1 MRGFLVALFLV
12 AASGMQAADDR
23 MVNLGRS
30 LRCMCGGCAQLLE
43 DCNMVGCMSARPMRE
58 ELRQAIDS
66 GLDDKAILAGF
77 ADKFGP
83 LVLTEPVTDTWLG
96 LSAWIMPFAVF
107 VVSAIAILFFLRKM
121 RSRQP
126 VSEVATAGP
135 AETASKYDK
144 EIEDELRKFTPED

>member
-1 MRGFLVALFLV
+1 MRGLLVALFLV

-30 LRCMCGGCAQLLE
+30 LRCMCLGCTQLLE
-43 DCNMVGCMSARPMRE
+43 DCSHVGCPSAAPMRR
-58 ELRQAIDS
+58 ELQQAIDF
-66 GLDDKAILAGF
+66 GLDDKAVLASF

-96 LSAWIMPFAVF
+96 LSGWIMPFAIF
-107 VVSAIAILFFLRKM
+107 AAGAIVVLFSMKKLRA
-121 RSRQP
+121 SQP
-126 VSEVATAGP
+126 ETAAAP
-135 AETASKYDK
+135 AEAATKYDK

>member
-1 MRGFLVALFLV
+1 MLLALFLITT
-12 AASGMQAADDR
+12 SGMQAADDR

-30 LRCMCGGCAQLLE
+30 LRCMCGGCTQLLE
-43 DCNMVGCMSARPMRE
+43 DCSHVGCMSAAPMRR

-66 GLDDKAILAGF
+66 GQDDKAILAGF
-77 ADKFGP
+77 SDKFGP

-107 VVSAIAILFFLRKM
+107 AASVIVVLYSISKLRG
-121 RSRQP
+121 RQP
-126 VSEVATAGP
+126 VSETATAAP
-135 AETASKYDK
+135 SEIPSKYDK

>member
-1 MRGFLVALFLV
+1 LLVALFLI

-30 LRCMCGGCAQLLE
+30 LRCMCGGCTQLLE
-43 DCNMVGCMSARPMRE
+43 DCSHVGCMSAAPMRR
-58 ELRQAIDS
+58 ELQQALAS

-107 VVSAIAILFFLRKM
+107 AASVIVVLYSISKL

-126 VSEVATAGP
+126 VTETAAAGP
-135 AETASKYDK
+135 SELPSKYDK